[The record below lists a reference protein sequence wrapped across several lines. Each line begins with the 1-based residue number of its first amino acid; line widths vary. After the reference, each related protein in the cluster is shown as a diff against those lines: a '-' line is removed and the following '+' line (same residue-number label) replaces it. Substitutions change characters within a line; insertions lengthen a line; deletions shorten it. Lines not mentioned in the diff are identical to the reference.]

1 LTISLLLNNN
11 KGRRKITEKRGELRR
26 ACPVPFCRRLKM
38 VRLPKLPA
46 PPNPEG
52 ILSVIDK
59 AGDAIETGLNII
71 DKVADKF
78 DQAAQRFGPPEPTIP
93 TRAPESPKESP
104 LPTTLPPTSEE
115 SPRDEQDI
123 ATACVPCAIG
133 HFAGSAKLLN
143 EAIRFRDDGITSNQV
158 LDDIAGAIG
167 ELNAME
173 RVDLTPERLQ
183 KTPGWE
189 RAIADE
195 ALRESRKLRHRLEGI
210 SSMEEIEKVAADTE
224 SYFKK
229 LNRQWYKGR
238 FSNLGA
244 EKAETIAV
252 RVGERDG

>member
-1 LTISLLLNNN
+1 
-11 KGRRKITEKRGELRR
+11 
-26 ACPVPFCRRLKM
+26 M

-46 PPNPEG
+46 PPDPED
-52 ILSVIDK
+52 IFSVIDK

-78 DQAAQRFGPPEPTIP
+78 EQVAQRFGPPEPITP
-93 TRAPESPKESP
+93 ASAPESPKEGLLTVAMPQPSEKSP
-104 LPTTLPPTSEE
+104 SE
-115 SPRDEQDI
+115 EQDI

-133 HFAGSAKLLN
+133 HISGAAKLLN
-143 EAIRFRDDGITSNQV
+143 EAIRFRDEGIGSNQV

-189 RAIADE
+189 RAIAEE

-210 SSMEEIEKVAADTE
+210 SSMEEIEKAAADTE
-224 SYFKK
+224 SYYKK
-229 LNRQWYKGR
+229 LNRQWYRGR

-244 EKAETIAV
+244 KKAETIAQ
-252 RVGERDG
+252 RVGEE

>member
-1 LTISLLLNNN
+1 
-11 KGRRKITEKRGELRR
+11 
-26 ACPVPFCRRLKM
+26 M

-46 PPNPEG
+46 LPDPED
-52 ILSVIDK
+52 IFSVIDK

-78 DQAAQRFGPPEPTIP
+78 DQVAQRFGPPEEK
-93 TRAPESPKESP
+93 RAQLPGIKLPSTSTTQGAEKVPEIEPQNSGQS
-104 LPTTLPPTSEE
+104 PTTEE
-115 SPRDEQDI
+115 SPSEEQDI

-133 HFAGSAKLLN
+133 HYAGAAKLLN
-143 EAIRFRDDGITSNQV
+143 EAIRFREDGIESSQV

-210 SSMEEIEKVAADTE
+210 SSMEEIEKAAADTE

-229 LNRQWYKGR
+229 LNRQWYRGR
-238 FSNLGA
+238 FSNLGTK
-244 EKAETIAV
+244 KAEAIAE
-252 RVGERDG
+252 RVGEGP